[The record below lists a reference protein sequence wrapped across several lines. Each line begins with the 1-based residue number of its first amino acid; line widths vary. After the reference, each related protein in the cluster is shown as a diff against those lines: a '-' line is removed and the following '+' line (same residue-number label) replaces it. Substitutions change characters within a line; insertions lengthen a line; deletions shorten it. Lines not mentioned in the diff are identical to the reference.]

1 MHQATGFYTT
11 GEVARLARI
20 KLGTLYEWQR
30 RKIAVP
36 TLRFEIDGHVE
47 EGYSYADLTILRIL
61 RSLREDQIN
70 FDSASRAVRHL
81 CQRLGPPSTGWS
93 DAKVYFVGKR
103 IYAEK
108 PDGWPLTSATD
119 GGQAVLEGLL
129 GDFSEELRD
138 LEDDWALVVPQE
150 FRHFVLINP
159 SVMSGS
165 PVIRRTRIPT
175 ETIRRIYQG
184 GTAVDEIVEMYSG
197 VEPVFL
203 KKAIA
208 YEEYLDSQAAAA

>member
-1 MHQATGFYTT
+1 MQQATGFYTT

-36 TLRFEIDGHVE
+36 TLRFELDGHVE
-47 EGYSYADLTILRIL
+47 RGYSYADLTILRIL
-61 RSLREDQIN
+61 RSLRENQID
-70 FDSASRAVRHL
+70 FDSASRALLHL
-81 CQRLGPPSTGWS
+81 CERLGPPSTGWS
-93 DAKVYFVGKR
+93 DAHVYFVGNR

-119 GGQAVLEGLL
+119 GGQTVLENLL
-129 GDFSEELRD
+129 GEFSEDLQN
-138 LEDDWALVVPQE
+138 LEDDWALVVPQD
-150 FRHFVLINP
+150 FRHYVMINP
-159 SVMSGS
+159 SVMSGF
-165 PVIRRTRIPT
+165 PVVRRTRIPT

-184 GTAVDEIVEMYSG
+184 GTAVNEIMEMYPS

-203 KKAIA
+203 TKAIA